1 VKNLIFGGG
10 QQGGMRS
17 GTENVAGIAAMGLAA
32 KMLYQDFDS
41 SIDRLYG
48 LREKFLDE
56 ISDIPDLRVNG
67 PKGRK
72 CAPHIISLTV
82 PGVRAEVLLHA
93 LEGKGV
99 YVSSGSACATNRP
112 HLSGTLEAIRLPRE
126 FMDNTIR
133 ISLSG
138 MNTEEDIRQASD
150 ALHEVVPFLRKYTRH

>member
-1 VKNLIFGGG
+1 MWFAQKELVYFY
-10 QQGGMRS
+10 
-17 GTENVAGIAAMGLAA
+17 MG
-32 KMLYQDFDS
+32 
-41 SIDRLYG
+41 R
-48 LREKFLDE
+48 
-56 ISDIPDLRVNG
+56 
-67 PKGRK
+67 
-72 CAPHIISLTV
+72 
-82 PGVRAEVLLHA
+82 VLLHA
-93 LEGKGV
+93 LEEKGV